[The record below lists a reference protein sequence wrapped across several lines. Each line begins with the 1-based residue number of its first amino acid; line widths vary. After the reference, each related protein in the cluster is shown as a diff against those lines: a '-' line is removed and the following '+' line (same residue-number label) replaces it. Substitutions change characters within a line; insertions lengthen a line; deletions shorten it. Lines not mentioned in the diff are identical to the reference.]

1 MCTYVG
7 VSGSKNCSFFGKF
20 GVLCFLETSVLR
32 FTLLP
37 YYRRIALYEN
47 MAQALSANNAFVK
60 VVLSWKEIFYFFP
73 IFLMLYSFVVF
84 VVVGIVIF
92 GVKENALGSFASTI
106 SCFYHYNNLFVAI
119 IAGFKCTSCV
129 CNIKQD

>member
-1 MCTYVG
+1 M
-7 VSGSKNCSFFGKF
+7 
-20 GVLCFLETSVLR
+20 LCFLETSVLR

-73 IFLMLYSFVVF
+73 IFLMLYSFVVLLLLVLLF
-84 VVVGIVIF
+84 LVLKKMLLGVSLAQLVVFIIT
-92 GVKENALGSFASTI
+92 TI
-106 SCFYHYNNLFVAI
+106 CL
-119 IAGFKCTSCV
+119 
-129 CNIKQD
+129 